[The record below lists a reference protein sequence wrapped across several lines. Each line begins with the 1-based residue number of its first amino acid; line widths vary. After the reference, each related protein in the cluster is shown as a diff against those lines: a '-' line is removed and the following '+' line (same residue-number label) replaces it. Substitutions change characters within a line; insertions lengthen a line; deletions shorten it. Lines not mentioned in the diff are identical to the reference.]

1 MVVLGSG
8 GKGGGGEPEITFSL
22 VSNLWKW
29 KRRHLEMMCPLL
41 FYVGPTGQWNKQH
54 QNISFIVHHSLF
66 IPFIP
71 VLLREQQGFSPRPT

>member
-29 KRRHLEMMCPLL
+29 KGVHFEMMPSSVFMQEERKMQGLVCSSDGIVL
-41 FYVGPTGQWNKQH
+41 F
-54 QNISFIVHHSLF
+54 L
-66 IPFIP
+66 
-71 VLLREQQGFSPRPT
+71 

>member
-1 MVVLGSG
+1 MVVLGAG

-41 FYVGPTGQWNKQH
+41 FYVEEENAGFG
-54 QNISFIVHHSLF
+54 LF
-66 IPFIP
+66 I
-71 VLLREQQGFSPRPT
+71 